1 MTKKFTMKFT
11 IDFNSFDESKNKEA
25 ALDINTAK
33 YLFKLGDGWVWS
45 KIYYSYENKFFIE
58 ERYHEEYLDV
68 GTICDGEYLIEDD
81 DLWERLIKEKNKE
94 GIFEFLKIRG
104 TVEKI
109 DER

>member
-1 MTKKFTMKFT
+1 MGLVYQAFPVSVYFAFHSYIAFLLILNLFDAFVTKC
-11 IDFNSFDESKNKEA
+11 
-25 ALDINTAK
+25 
-33 YLFKLGDGWVWS
+33 
-45 KIYYSYENKFFIE
+45 FIE